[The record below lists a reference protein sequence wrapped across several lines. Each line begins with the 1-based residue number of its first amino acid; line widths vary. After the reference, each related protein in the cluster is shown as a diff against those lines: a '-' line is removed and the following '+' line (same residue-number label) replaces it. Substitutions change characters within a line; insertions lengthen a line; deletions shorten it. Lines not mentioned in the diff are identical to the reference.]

1 MKETISAILIIV
13 GTVFTV
19 LAAIGILRMPDL
31 FQRLSTATKAAT
43 LGVGSLLLAAA
54 VHFDDLGTTTRALAT
69 ILFLVLTA
77 PIAAHL
83 IGRAA
88 YFIGTP
94 LWEGTISDELAGQYD
109 TETHVLKSPDAA
121 KIESERDSNAMIGS
135 ENQQQIRQQTLL

>member
-1 MKETISAILIIV
+1 MKETISAVLIIV
-13 GTVFTV
+13 GTIFTV

-54 VHFDDLGTTTRALAT
+54 VYFDDLGITTRALAT
-69 ILFLVLTA
+69 IFFLVLTA
-77 PIAAHL
+77 PIAAHI

-94 LWEGTISDELAGQYD
+94 LWEGTISDELAGRYD
-109 TETHVLKSPDAA
+109 SETHVLKSP
-121 KIESERDSNAMIGS
+121 EEM
-135 ENQQQIRQQTLL
+135 